1 MTVDMQR
8 RNCQMLHNSQELV
21 ALEATF
27 EMEYIEYMEQGR
39 IFSLIKT

>member
-8 RNCQMLHNSQELV
+8 RNCQMLYNSQEVV